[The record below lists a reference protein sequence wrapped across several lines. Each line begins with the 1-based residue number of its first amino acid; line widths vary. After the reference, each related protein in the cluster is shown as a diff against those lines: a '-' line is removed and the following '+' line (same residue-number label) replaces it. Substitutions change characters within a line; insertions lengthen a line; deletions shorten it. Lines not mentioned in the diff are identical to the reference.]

1 MQLVLLTLALG
12 AVLPILSTGFANAD
26 FLEDVSSIPT
36 EKSINDILEYCDSNP
51 NGNITSDL
59 VNTKEISEFYTDYSC
74 EQAAQD
80 KAWLDNDANPDSN
93 ATNDQ

>member
-1 MQLVLLTLALG
+1 MQLVLLSLALG
-12 AVLPILSTGFANAD
+12 AALPILSTGFANAD

-80 KAWLDNDANPDSN
+80 KAWLDNDANPDSD